1 MTFSEIFNIIFVE
14 NQNLILTGFKNTL
27 LIAFFGFLMGI
38 ALGIV
43 VAFIKIL
50 PRNNVVTK
58 LLNAVASLYTSFF
71 RGTPIIAQLLLF
83 YYGLLIYTGIDPV
96 VVCIII
102 FGLNSGAYMSEIMRA
117 GIQSIDK
124 GQMEAGRSLGL
135 NGMST
140 MFRIVLPQAIKNMI
154 PTMTNE
160 FIALV
165 KETSVIG
172 YISVLDITR
181 VIQQVSAKTYD
192 LFLTY
197 LILAL
202 IYYIIVLILSTLL
215 KLIERRLRKSE
226 SR

>member
-50 PRNNVVTK
+50 PRTNVVTK

>member
-181 VIQQVSAKTYD
+181 VIQQISAKTYD

>member
-14 NQNLILTGFKNTL
+14 NQNLMLTGFKNTL

-50 PRNNVVTK
+50 PRNNVVVK

-96 VVCIII
+96 IVCIII

-181 VIQQVSAKTYD
+181 VIQQISAKTYD

>member
-181 VIQQVSAKTYD
+181 VIQQISAKTYD

-215 KLIERRLRKSE
+215 KLIERRLRKGE